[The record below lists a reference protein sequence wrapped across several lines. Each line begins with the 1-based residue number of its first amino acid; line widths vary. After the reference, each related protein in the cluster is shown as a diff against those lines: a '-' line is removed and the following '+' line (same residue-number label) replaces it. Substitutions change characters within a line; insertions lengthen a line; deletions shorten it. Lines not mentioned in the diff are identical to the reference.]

1 MATTRLTFG
10 EWTPDRPGVIGNMT
24 DALNVYPVASGYA
37 PFTGKVTF
45 GNAASETLTSVFGGR
60 ASGTSQ
66 LFAAS
71 AAKIYKFD
79 PTNLNFTD
87 VSKSGGYSN
96 PPADVVQF
104 GNVLISSNGA
114 DKLQSWTIGSSTA
127 WDDVDASAP
136 IAKFVTVVRDF
147 VVTGYQSNNTNR
159 VQWSDINDETDWTA
173 SAASQSDSQDI
184 PDGGDIVGLTGGE
197 FGLIFLQSS
206 IHRMSYVGSPL
217 FFQFDNIS
225 RGVGCAANGSIAQY
239 KQVSFFLG
247 DNGFYMC
254 DGQTVTPIGAEKI
267 DRWFWDNVD
276 IQDLDNMSSQVDPE
290 RKLVIWNFKNVFAGY
305 YQLMYQW
312 ELNRWSYSNIAI
324 TSIGGALTAGVTLE
338 QLDNYGTVDSIEVS
352 FDARQWA
359 GGKFFVAG
367 TFGTNVVS
375 LEGPTLTGNLVTGD
389 LQLDNSNSVVTLA
402 RPIVDGGSA
411 SVSVASRKLLSA
423 EVTFGTGVAADSE
436 NRVPLRSAGRYHRIK
451 VVPSGNWVTAVGVDV
466 ELAEQGVR

>member
-1 MATTRLTFG
+1 
-10 EWTPDRPGVIGNMT
+10 
-24 DALNVYPVASGYA
+24 
-37 PFTGKVTF
+37 
-45 GNAASETLTSVFGGR
+45 
-60 ASGTSQ
+60 
-66 LFAAS
+66 
-71 AAKIYKFD
+71 
-79 PTNLNFTD
+79 
-87 VSKSGGYSN
+87 
-96 PPADVVQF
+96 
-104 GNVLISSNGA
+104 
-114 DKLQSWTIGSSTA
+114 
-127 WDDVDASAP
+127 
-136 IAKFVTVVRDF
+136 
-147 VVTGYQSNNTNR
+147 
-159 VQWSDINDETDWTA
+159 
-173 SAASQSDSQDI
+173 
-184 PDGGDIVGLTGGE
+184 
-197 FGLIFLQSS
+197 
-206 IHRMSYVGSPL
+206 
-217 FFQFDNIS
+217 
-225 RGVGCAANGSIAQY
+225 
-239 KQVSFFLG
+239 
-247 DNGFYMC
+247 
-254 DGQTVTPIGAEKI
+254 
-267 DRWFWDNVD
+267 
-276 IQDLDNMSSQVDPE
+276 MSSQVDPE

-451 VVPSGNWVTAVGVDV
+451 VVPSGNWVTAVGVGV

>member
-10 EWTPDRPGVIGNMT
+10 EWTPDRPGVAGNMT

-37 PFTGKVTF
+37 SFPGKVTF

-71 AAKIYKFD
+71 ATKIYKFD
-79 PTNLNFTD
+79 PATLNFTD
-87 VSKSGGYSN
+87 VSQSGGYSN
-96 PPADVVQF
+96 PPSDVVQF
-104 GNVLISSNGA
+104 GNVLITSNGA

-127 WDDVDASAP
+127 WADVAASAP

-147 VVTGYQSNNTNR
+147 VVTGYQSNNPNR

-197 FGLIFLQSS
+197 FGLIFLQNS
-206 IHRMSYVGSPL
+206 IHRMTYVGSPL

-254 DGQTVTPIGAEKI
+254 DGQTVTPIGAEKV
-267 DRWFWDNVD
+267 DRWFWENVD
-276 IQDLDNMSSQVDPE
+276 IQDLDNMSAQVDPE

-324 TSIGGALTAGVTLE
+324 SSIGGALTAGVTLE
-338 QLDNYGTVDSIEVS
+338 QLDSYGTVDSIEVS

-367 TFGTNVVS
+367 TFGSNVVS
-375 LEGPTLTGNLVTGD
+375 LEGPSLTGNLVTGD
-389 LQLDNSNSVVTLA
+389 LQLDNANSVVTLA
-402 RPIVDGGSA
+402 RPIIDGGSA
-411 SVSVASRKLLSA
+411 TVSVASRKLLSA
-423 EVTFGTGVAADSE
+423 EVTFGTGVTADSE

-451 VVPSGNWVTAVGVDV
+451 VVPSGTWVTAVGVDV